1 MIACSVSPIIQI
13 RCPGASV
20 IEYYMIYAGV
30 MFFFISG
37 VLVQL
42 VHLWIV
48 FHAMFPRRRFFH
60 GRHLNH
66 RGYHKGPCN
75 FDYKQGFLKLRNI
88 MQRGGSTI

>member
-1 MIACSVSPIIQI
+1 MIAFSVSPIIQI

-42 VHLWIV
+42 VHLSIV
-48 FHAMFPRRRFFH
+48 FPAMFPRRRFFSRLALEPS
-60 GRHLNH
+60 GL
-66 RGYHKGPCN
+66 
-75 FDYKQGFLKLRNI
+75 
-88 MQRGGSTI
+88 S